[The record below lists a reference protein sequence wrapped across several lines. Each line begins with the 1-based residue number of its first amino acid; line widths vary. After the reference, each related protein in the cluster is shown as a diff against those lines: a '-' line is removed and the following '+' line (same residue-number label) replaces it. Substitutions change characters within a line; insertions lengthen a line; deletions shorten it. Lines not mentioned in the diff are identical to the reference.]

1 MAKQVVYDINSPDG
15 IGMYMDKV
23 YSTPQN
29 AQIGFEEW
37 KKRFEHQGYYRDNNR
52 NMIPLNE
59 LRNHCRLVDF
69 EIDTDEFEGEII

>member
-52 NMIPLNE
+52 NMIPLNK

-69 EIDTDEFEGEII
+69 EIDTEKFEGEII

>member
-1 MAKQVVYDINSPDG
+1 MAKQLVYDINSPDG
-15 IGMYMDKV
+15 LGMYMDKV

-37 KKRFEHQGYYRDNNR
+37 KKRFEHQGYYRDNRR
-52 NMIPLNE
+52 NQIPLNE

-69 EIDTDEFEGEII
+69 EIDTEKFEGEII

>member
-1 MAKQVVYDINSPDG
+1 MAKQLVYDINSPDG

-23 YSTPQN
+23 YSTPEN

-37 KKRFEHQGYYRDNNR
+37 KKRFEHQGYYRDNRR

-59 LRNHCRLVDF
+59 LRNHCRLVVF
-69 EIDTDEFEGEII
+69 EIDTDDFEGEII